1 MQTIITSLHQ
11 RFVEIVLARPGTPLT
26 RDELA
31 RLADGR
37 IFTAEQ
43 ALSARLIDRVGYLDD
58 TVAALKKKLNLEQA
72 SVVSYYRP
80 GSHRGTIYSGPSV
93 ETSPVINLININA
106 DGLDL
111 LAGTEFMYL
120 WAQ

>member
-1 MQTIITSLHQ
+1 MQTIITSLYQ
-11 RFVEIVLARPGTPLT
+11 RFLEVVLARPGTPLT
-26 RDELA
+26 REELA

-43 ALSARLIDRVGYLDD
+43 ALAARLIDRVGYLDD

-80 GSHRGTIYSGPSV
+80 GSYRGTIYSGPSV

-106 DGLDL
+106 DGLEL